1 MRRKQAY
8 LLWTAA
14 GAVLGIG
21 AVNAHATPTATLS
34 IAASGGSWTA
44 YVSLDTATDNVG
56 LATFAIDVTG
66 SAGAQVTSSNLDV
79 TSDILSIGRKVGST
93 KQTNINETVAWTQF
107 PSSGNDGIGITAG
120 QNVAYGSANSFA
132 ADLGIETGVGQ
143 APNVDG
149 NDNGRYGT
157 TYTNGGTTYTV
168 GSLSGAVTWG
178 VPTDIASGTY
188 TGSGTLNVLLDTT
201 VGQGIQSL
209 NNNGS
214 GSWTG
219 PGNLTFDTVIPGATH
234 VGGSSTPP
242 PVLFSL
248 TATSLVGS
256 DLLSGATVTPSSDDV
271 NDVITESGGHGSDS
285 YDAIHIHEP
294 GNGVSN
300 GGFQFAGFHQG
311 DNIDVLLKF
320 SNLTTGT
327 DPVTGNAQL
336 LSDIENYINA
346 NDGTSSG
353 ITVST
358 VPAALAADFPGT
370 AYDLLLSLPS
380 PTTDPFADFNF
391 SGFSD
396 SSISAGQLGLSD
408 IGVVP
413 EPASLG
419 LLMLGGIGLV
429 GRRRKKDSNREKG
442 RGRDEEGK

>member
-34 IAASGGSWTA
+34 INASGGNWTA
-44 YVSLDTATDNVG
+44 YVSLDSASDNVG
-56 LATFAIDVTG
+56 LATFAIDVDG
-66 SAGAQVTSSNLDV
+66 SNGINVTSSTLGGPANQGV
-79 TSDILSIGRKVGST
+79 PISKGAAQNVGF
-93 KQTNINETVAWTQF
+93 TQF
-107 PSSGNDGIGITAG
+107 LSSGTDGVGITAG
-120 QNVAYGSANSFA
+120 QNVAYGNAFSASTNPTIVVDVSK
-132 ADLGIETGVGQ
+132 TG
-143 APNVDG
+143 APVTYSSVVP
-149 NDNGRYGT
+149 GRT
-157 TYTNGGTTYTV
+157 
-168 GSLSGAVTWG
+168 GSLGGQNSSTGGAPPQTTNVRWTD
-178 VPTDIASGTY
+178 PTAVATGKYSGT
-188 TGSGTLNVLLDTT
+188 SGQLSVVLDTSE
-201 VGQGIQSL
+201 GQGIQSL

-214 GSWTG
+214 GAWTG
-219 PGNLTFDTVIPGATH
+219 PGNLSFDIVIPGSVL
-234 VGGSSTPP
+234 VGGSTPP
-242 PVLFSL
+242 RITL
-248 TATSLVGS
+248 TGTSLVGS
-256 DLLSGATVTPSSDDV
+256 DDLSGATVTPSSDDV

-346 NDGTSSG
+346 NDGTTG
-353 ITVST
+353 ISVGV

-370 AYDLLLSLPS
+370 SYDLLLNLPS
-380 PTTDPFADFNF
+380 PTTDPFADFDFSAF
-391 SGFSD
+391 SGD
-396 SSISAGQLGLSD
+396 GLSAGQLGLSD

-429 GRRRKKDSNREKG
+429 GRRRKKDSK
-442 RGRDEEGK
+442 